1 MDDSFF
7 DALDNLDAPEIAAST
22 DMDAS
27 IAATTANTSELSA
40 TSPTAM
46 VTPQRPSA
54 VATPTL
60 DRFVIG
66 NNTKSTT
73 GKDVDERSGLT
84 LRTRLLPA
92 SQVELLAKE
101 YCFVPLDRVQS
112 SLLSSSM
119 YHGRDTFTIAVVA
132 ARSLP
137 KMAKG
142 KAGGKFVVWKL
153 VDLNEASLR
162 EPIALFLFGDAYST
176 WWKESEGSVVCI
188 VNPRAVTDNDAR
200 SALKVEVAD
209 QLQKLGTAADF
220 GTCTAVRRDGQP
232 CTMYVNSAKSPVC
245 HYHVGTVTKPAAR
258 AEAKRKKIDMA
269 ERATISARLSATA
282 ASQPM
287 ALAPAGGAAAER
299 LRLLRERQLAVHAQL
314 AAPVTLRPNEL
325 VSTVTPTVHMS
336 GATDSTQTITLSGSM
351 LLDKSRGAAHAVSRM
366 VVPLR
371 HAANFIGSAPT
382 SAAPPPPPPTA
393 AVLLPHTAKRAL
405 SQISAPVPNIHPTST
420 NVTKRAALMREAAA
434 ATAATVRERSAATAT
449 PTAAVAPAKTSAEI
463 QFQQLEQLKQAQN
476 KLRLVRS
483 ANSQAQLR
491 GDRVSV
497 EQLRTHKHGAST
509 AAVST
514 ALPSSVVRAAQLL
527 ARRRPTQSVGLPT
540 LTRTASTIVEARD
553 VNAQPDT
560 AATATTPQQLT
571 EEERESLR
579 KAASIHDAA
588 AGATTAQTDAYLDSL
603 TEREKALEMAES
615 LREVTVTAFH
625 CTTCDRLTVTS
636 PTLCNNAGHNVAKLR
651 DVKKRFFR
659 CTRCNEPAIS
669 LGAPM
674 PKSACIKC
682 SGESFRGVSLAE
694 FRGQQTVVQS
704 ILPTFRLNHDNA
716 DELLS
721 GNARKRRWQD
731 KDEDERAAAEDR
743 Q

>member
-7 DALDNLDAPEIAAST
+7 DALDHLDAPEIT
-22 DMDAS
+22 EPIDDNVP
-27 IAATTANTSELSA
+27 IATTTVNANESPA
-40 TSPTAM
+40 TSSTAS
-46 VTPQRPSA
+46 VTPQRASTA
-54 VATPTL
+54 ATPTL
-60 DRFVIG
+60 ERFVIG
-66 NNTKSTT
+66 NKNKGTQ
-73 GKDVDERSGLT
+73 GKDIDERSGLT
-84 LRTRLLPA
+84 LRSRLLPA
-92 SQVELLAKE
+92 SQVDLLAKE
-101 YCFVPLDRVQS
+101 YCYVPLERVQS
-112 SLLSSSM
+112 SLLASSM
-119 YHGRDTFTIAVVA
+119 YHGRDTFTIAVIA

-142 KAGGKFVVWKL
+142 KAGGKFVVWKI

-188 VNPRAVTDNDAR
+188 VNPRAVADNDAK

-232 CTMYVNSAKSPVC
+232 CTMFVNTAKSPVC
-245 HYHVGTVTKPAAR
+245 HFHVGTVTKPAAR
-258 AEAKRKKIDMA
+258 ADAKRKKVDMI

-282 ASQPM
+282 ASEPM

-299 LRLLRERQLAVHAQL
+299 LRLLRERQFALHTQL

-325 VSTVTPTVHMS
+325 ASTVTPTMYRT
-336 GATDSTQTITLSGSM
+336 GATDTAQTITLSGSM

-371 HAANFIGSAPT
+371 HAANIVGNAP
-382 SAAPPPPPPTA
+382 ANAPPPPPTA

-420 NVTKRAALMREAAA
+420 NVVKRAALMREAAA
-434 ATAATVRERSAATAT
+434 ASAATMRERSAAAAT
-449 PTAAVAPAKTSAEI
+449 PTMLAPPAKTSAEI
-463 QFQQLEQLKQAQN
+463 QFQQLEQLKMAQN

-483 ANSQAQLR
+483 ANAQAQLR

-497 EQLRTHKHGAST
+497 EQLRTHKHAAPTS
-509 AAVST
+509 AVST

-540 LTRTASTIVEARD
+540 LTRTAAAPVEAQD
-553 VNAQPDT
+553 VNAAEPVVAATT
-560 AATATTPQQLT
+560 AAQLT
-571 EEERESLR
+571 EEEREQLR

-588 AGATTAQTDAYLDSL
+588 AGATTAQTDAFLDSL

-615 LREVTVTAFH
+615 VREVTVTAFH

-636 PTLCNNAGHNVAKLR
+636 PSLCNNAGHSVTKLR

-659 CTRCNEPAIS
+659 CARCNEPAIS

-674 PKSACIKC
+674 PKAACIKC

-731 KDEDERAAAEDR
+731 TDADERAVAEDR